1 MSGFLWRIEPGV
13 WRLRIEA
20 PRDAISGKRR
30 MVHRTVRGTKQD
42 AQRVLNELAVEVDK
56 GRHGGASITLGQLL
70 HQWLELVE
78 SDRSPTTLRGYRQT
92 INRNILPTFGDI
104 AVKDIQT
111 ADLDNFY
118 RGLVRRKHLS
128 PTTVRQIHAIIRRA
142 FRQAEMWGWVS
153 ANPAINAT
161 PPRLVKPDVSPPDVQ
176 EVRQLIQAALEQ
188 DPAFGHFVHLA
199 ATTGARRGELCA
211 LRWYN
216 VDLDAGEVTI
226 EKAIV
231 EVVGGGVVEK
241 DTKTHQVRRMALDP
255 ATVDILRAQQ
265 ALSIEFAEFADTEIT
280 DESFIF
286 SLEPDGSAPWLPGY
300 VSSHFRKLRTSVG
313 LEGVRLHDLRHFAAT
328 RLMAAGAPVRTV
340 SGRLGHANP
349 STTLSVYSHF
359 VQSSDREYADVL
371 GAMVSGV
378 DDQGLA
384 VAKKG
389 VSQKKPAP
397 KSSTVKKRTMRP

>member
-1 MSGFLWRIEPGV
+1 MRVEKS
-13 WRLRIEA
+13 
-20 PRDAISGKRR
+20 RDALTGKRR
-30 MVHRTVRGTKQD
+30 RVDKTIRGTRRE
-42 AQRVLNELAVEVDK
+42 AQRVLNELLVEVDK
-56 GRHGGASITLGQLL
+56 GRHGGASVTLGQLL

-104 AVKDIQT
+104 SVKDIKT
-111 ADLDNFY
+111 ADLDQFY
-118 RGLVRRKHLS
+118 RGLVRHRRLS
-128 PTTVRQIHAIIRRA
+128 PSTVRQIHAIIRRA
-142 FRQAEMWGWVS
+142 FRQAQMWGWVTF
-153 ANPAINAT
+153 NPATNAT

-176 EVRQLIQAALEQ
+176 EVRQLIQAALEW

-216 VDLDAGEVTI
+216 VNLDAGEVTI
-226 EKAIV
+226 ERAIV
-231 EVVGGGVVEK
+231 EVPGGGAFEK

-255 ATVDILRAQQ
+255 ATVDVLRAQQ

-300 VSSHFRKLRTSVG
+300 VSSHFTKLRTSVG
-313 LEGVRLHDLRHFAAT
+313 LEGVRLHDLRHFTAT

-359 VQSSDREYADVL
+359 VQSSDREYADIL
-371 GAMVSGV
+371 GALVSGV
-378 DDQGLA
+378 DEN
-384 VAKKG
+384 
-389 VSQKKPAP
+389 SE
-397 KSSTVKKRTMRP
+397 T

>member
-1 MSGFLWRIEPGV
+1 MRVEKS
-13 WRLRIEA
+13 
-20 PRDAISGKRR
+20 RDALTGKRR
-30 MVHRTVRGTKQD
+30 RVDKTIRGTRRE
-42 AQRVLNELAVEVDK
+42 AQRVLNELLVEVDK
-56 GRHGGASITLGQLL
+56 GHHGGASITLGQLL

-104 AVKDIQT
+104 SVKDIKT
-111 ADLDNFY
+111 ADLDQFY
-118 RGLVRRKHLS
+118 RGLVRRRGLS
-128 PTTVRQIHAIIRRA
+128 PSTVRQIHAIIRRA
-142 FRQAEMWGWVS
+142 FRQAEMWGWVNF
-153 ANPAINAT
+153 NPATNAT
-161 PPRLVKPDVSPPDVQ
+161 PPRLVKPDMSPPDVQ
-176 EVRQLIQAALEQ
+176 EVRQLIQAAIEW

-211 LRWYN
+211 LRWCN
-216 VDLDAGEVTI
+216 VDLDVGEVTI

-231 EVVGGGVVEK
+231 EVPGGGAFEK

-255 ATVDILRAQQ
+255 ATVDILRAQR

-300 VSSHFRKLRTSVG
+300 VSSHFTKLRTSVG

-359 VQSSDREYADVL
+359 VQSSDREYADIL
-371 GAMVSGV
+371 GALVSGV
-378 DDQGLA
+378 DEA
-384 VAKKG
+384 FE
-389 VSQKKPAP
+389 
-397 KSSTVKKRTMRP
+397 T

>member
-1 MSGFLWRIEPGV
+1 MRV
-13 WRLRIEA
+13 EA
-20 PRDAISGKRR
+20 SRDAITGKRR
-30 MVHRTVRGTKQD
+30 RVNRTVRGTKQE

-104 AVKDIQT
+104 PAKDIQT
-111 ADLDNFY
+111 SDLDQFY
-118 RGLVRRKHLS
+118 RGLVRRRGLS
-128 PTTVRQIHAIIRRA
+128 PSTVRQVHAIIRRA
-142 FRQAEMWGWVS
+142 FRQAEMWGWVNI
-153 ANPAINAT
+153 NPATNAT

-176 EVRQLIQAALEQ
+176 EVRQLIQAAIEWE
-188 DPAFGHFVHLA
+188 PAFGHFVHLA

-226 EKAIV
+226 ERAIV
-231 EVVGGGVVEK
+231 EVPGGGAFEK
-241 DTKTHQVRRMALDP
+241 GTKTHQVRRMALDP
-255 ATVDILRAQQ
+255 ATVDILRAQR

-280 DESFIF
+280 DDSYVF
-286 SLEPDGSAPWLPGY
+286 SLEPDGSSPWLPGY
-300 VSSHFRKLRTSVG
+300 VSSHFTKLRTSVG
-313 LEGVRLHDLRHFAAT
+313 LDGVRLHDLRHFAAT

-359 VQSSDREYADVL
+359 VQSSDREYADIL

-378 DDQGLA
+378 EETSETEQSNP
-384 VAKKG
+384 V
-389 VSQKKPAP
+389 AP
-397 KSSTVKKRTMRP
+397 KSTKKSTSRSWP